1 MKTTNTNKLTFA
13 KSSLVELNKNQMH
26 DINGGSTPVCSGS
39 AIYYTIIYTGTLNN
53 IAAQE

>member
-1 MKTTNTNKLTFA
+1 MKTTHNSKLTFA

-26 DINGGSTPVCSGS
+26 DINGGSTPLCSGS